1 MAGAKGG
8 GSWKVAYADF
18 VTAMMAFFLVMW
30 IGAQD
35 TKVRQSVANYFV
47 DPSGVA
53 KKPVQTGA
61 VLDSITYGSM
71 TKQDAASMGQGTKAF
86 VNPGDLSTGTKA
98 LETWIHADE
107 KRLKYWREKAQQC
120 RKTAQAMH
128 VENSNKPLEEIASQ
142 ELASQL
148 RAEVT
153 AGIPPQAPEIYKDLL
168 FVSINDVNWAQL
180 AEHLLINNAGQ

>member
-1 MAGAKGG
+1 MAGGKGG

-61 VLDSITYGSM
+61 VLDSMTYGSM
-71 TKQDAASMGQGTKAF
+71 PKQDSVAMGQGTKTF
-86 VNPGDLSTGTKA
+86 NTSGEPSQGTKA
-98 LETWIHADE
+98 LSNWIHADE
-107 KRLKYWREKAQQC
+107 KRLNYWREKAQQC
-120 RKTAQAMH
+120 RKSARSMNVT
-128 VENSNKPLEEIASQ
+128 NPSKNTEEIAAQ
-142 ELASQL
+142 ELSQQL

-153 AGIPPQAPEIYKDLL
+153 AGIPPQAAEIYKDLL

-180 AEHLLINNAGQ
+180 AEHLLLGSDH

>member
-1 MAGAKGG
+1 MAGKGG

-61 VLDSITYGSM
+61 VLDSMTYGSM
-71 TKQDAASMGQGTKAF
+71 PKQDAVSMGQGTKTFTNSPEAS
-86 VNPGDLSTGTKA
+86 LGTKA
-98 LETWIHADE
+98 LSNWIHNDE
-107 KRLKYWREKAQQC
+107 KRLQHWRDKAQLC
-120 RKTAQAMH
+120 RQNARSL
-128 VENSNKPLEEIASQ
+128 NLNNPNKNPEELATQ
-142 ELASQL
+142 ELAQQL
-148 RAEVT
+148 RAEVS
-153 AGIPPQAPEIYKDLL
+153 AAVPPQTPEIYKDLL
-168 FVSINDVNWAQL
+168 FVSINDVNWNQL
-180 AEHLLINNAGQ
+180 AEHLLMGSDH